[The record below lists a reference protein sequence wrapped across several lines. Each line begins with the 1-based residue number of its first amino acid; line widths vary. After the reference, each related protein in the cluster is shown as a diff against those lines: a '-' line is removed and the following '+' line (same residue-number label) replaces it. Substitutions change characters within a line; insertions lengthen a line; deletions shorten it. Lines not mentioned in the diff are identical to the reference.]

1 MEHERM
7 KELYLLWLATEEEE
21 SKMMGNS
28 NE

>member
-7 KELYLLWLATEEEE
+7 RELYLLWLATEEGQLM
-21 SKMMGNS
+21 MMGNY